1 VRYHADQRVRV
12 ATRRHE
18 GHHRTPGYVK
28 GKIGKVERIHATFT
42 NPELRAY
49 GADGLPELP
58 LYLVSFAQRDV
69 WAEYP
74 GSGNDRIYIDL
85 FEHWLEDAE

>member
-1 VRYHADQRVRV
+1 MRYRAGPRVRV
-12 ATRRHE
+12 AARRHE

-28 GKIGKVERIHATFT
+28 GKIGKVERTHASFA

-49 GADGLPELP
+49 GADGLPEVP
-58 LYLVSFAQRDV
+58 LYLVSFPQREV
-69 WAEYP
+69 WSEYRGP
-74 GSGNDRIYIDL
+74 GNDRVYIDL